1 MPSYTTISP
10 TVYAPGAPVASV
22 AFAGAV
28 KNNLD
33 YLYGNQVSAVDSN
46 GVPLLIDGSFESQPN
61 GTPGASL
68 AAWDYV
74 AGTGGSGAVTNAIQD
89 HGAQSFVFSQGSTG
103 GNTGGTLT
111 SHNYFNVS
119 PLVAFNLNFEI
130 YSSRNDVRNK
140 VIVNWFNSSGGTVAP
155 STTAYDSGAYV
166 AGPPAY
172 GGGYIGWM
180 PISVQVT
187 PPATAV
193 LGKVQLQGGYYG
205 TTPPALTAY
214 IYFDHV
220 CTTPRTPF
228 SQSTSFTTNGT
239 WTIPAG
245 VYLLQIPTMAGN
257 TKPGQPAFIP
267 VSPGQILYINTNG
280 LGSYT
285 ISYNGT
291 TYYSFSS
298 NQSPVAVIY

>member
-1 MPSYTTISP
+1 MPSWISISAGA
-10 TVYAPGAPVASV
+10 YAPGAPVASV
-22 AFAGAV
+22 AFGGAV
-28 KNNLD
+28 VNDLI
-33 YLYGNQVSAVDSN
+33 YLYSNQISAVDAG
-46 GVPLLIDGSFESQPN
+46 GVPLIIDGSFEAQPS

-68 AAWDYV
+68 TAWDYV
-74 AGTGGSGAVTNAIQD
+74 AGTGGAGLVTNANQD
-89 HGAQSFVFSQGSTG
+89 HGAQSFMFSQGSTG

-111 SHNYFNVS
+111 SHSYFNVS

-130 YSSRNDVRNK
+130 YSSRNDVRNNV
-140 VIVNWFNSSGGTVAP
+140 VINWYNSSGGAVS

-193 LGKVQLQGGYYG
+193 LGKVQLLGGYYG
-205 TTPPALTAY
+205 TTPPASTAY

-228 SQSTSFTTNGT
+228 SQSTSFSTNGT

-245 VYLLQIPTMAGN
+245 VYLLQIPTMVGS
-257 TKPGQPAFIP
+257 TKPGQPTFIP
-267 VSPGQILYINTNG
+267 VSPAQTLYINIG
-280 LGSYT
+280 GFGSYT

-291 TYYSFSS
+291 TYYSFSA
-298 NQSPVAVIY
+298 NQTSVAVLY